1 MSSPVPSFLQHSSEA
16 AEDDVW
22 NSLFEVKQ
30 KALFLVSERGRGG
43 KLMRNQGSANSQ
55 RQTTKFRPRPKK
67 SADTR
72 CLN

>member
-43 KLMRNQGSANSQ
+43 KLMQNQGSAKSQ
-55 RQTTKFRPRPKK
+55 RQTTTVLSTPR
-67 SADTR
+67 
-72 CLN
+72 C